1 MADEAELAFL
11 AAQQDEYDPSAG
23 YTMNEASTGQDEYD
37 PTTTYS
43 PHSYQSASQP
53 ESGANSPPPAAE
65 SGENGLEAVPVPAQT
80 AADASAA
87 PTSKRP
93 RTVGGFVDESE
104 DEEEESAV
112 QPEANATLPSATG
125 ATESPQR
132 SFTNTPN
139 NNPNP
144 HVQLHSAQDEASASI
159 SASVT
164 VNEPAPSVASLP
176 NGSTPVPDATKPGAP
191 DVLTVPSARPS
202 VAPATPAPSASAS
215 TSASASASAPKLRL
229 PQDRAGILEDRI
241 AEDPRGD
248 IEAWL
253 SLIEEHRRRHKHD
266 DARAVF
272 ERFLKL
278 FPSAG
283 ETWVE
288 YINFETELDELPKV
302 EHLFGR
308 SIPSAQYLGIYSAYI
323 DFIRRRFNL
332 TTDQNGQNRQTVTQA
347 YEFVLNSVGLD
358 VHAGKLWL
366 DYIEMLKTGPGVLG
380 GSSWQDMQ
388 KMDTLRKAYQRA
400 VAVPH
405 NTTLELWRDY
415 DKFEMSLSK
424 ATGRKQLQ
432 ETSPAYMTARSAI
445 NVLENN
451 ITRGINRT
459 TLPKLPPA
467 AGFDGYDD
475 YMNQVKLWKN
485 WIQWEKSDPLECTTD
500 NRELYNKR
508 VLHLY
513 KNALMALR
521 FWPELWYEAAE
532 WCFENN
538 LQAEGDKFLTDGIDA
553 NPESCLLAFKKAN
566 QVEQRTDFEDGQP
579 GIIAKGKAVREPY
592 QRLLDTIYD
601 LTAQVKKREEHSI
614 TRAREQF
621 EAQRAA
627 DEAARAT
634 AQQNADADDEDEV
647 VAARRLKEK
656 EDAFNGQLQAM
667 SAGYNAQTQ
676 NLKKTL
682 TYAWIALMRAMRRVQ
697 GKGDPKADVG
707 GFRGIFTE
715 ARKKGKLLS
724 EAYVASALIEHHCYQ
739 EPAAQKIFERGM
751 KLFPEDEQ
759 FALEY
764 IKHLIKLN
772 DSTNARAVFETVVGK
787 LTAKPENVHRA
798 KSLFAFF
805 HDYESQFG
813 ELAQITKLEQR
824 MAALFPEDPHLHR
837 FSQRFASPTFDPIS
851 VRHII
856 SPRTQMRPVMP
867 SVMPSVEEHQPM
879 PAVPA
884 QIMAEQQQQRYVSP
898 GIVNPPHLN
907 NLPITNSPKRPLED
921 TDEVA
926 PPRKLARGES
936 PLKGA
941 AGRRL
946 DAARRNLATT
956 GSTPVG
962 QAPGPPPLPRG
973 VNFLLGIIPPAHTY
987 KETRFKADGLV
998 ALLRDVA
1005 AIPVPPGQGPPQP
1018 QRWGTTAT
1026 TAQQLQ
1032 SIQEKYGN
1040 GSQMAMH
1047 SPLAGANPWGA

>member
-1 MADEAELAFL
+1 
-11 AAQQDEYDPSAG
+11 
-23 YTMNEASTGQDEYD
+23 
-37 PTTTYS
+37 
-43 PHSYQSASQP
+43 
-53 ESGANSPPPAAE
+53 
-65 SGENGLEAVPVPAQT
+65 
-80 AADASAA
+80 
-87 PTSKRP
+87 
-93 RTVGGFVDESE
+93 
-104 DEEEESAV
+104 
-112 QPEANATLPSATG
+112 
-125 ATESPQR
+125 
-132 SFTNTPN
+132 
-139 NNPNP
+139 
-144 HVQLHSAQDEASASI
+144 
-159 SASVT
+159 
-164 VNEPAPSVASLP
+164 
-176 NGSTPVPDATKPGAP
+176 
-191 DVLTVPSARPS
+191 
-202 VAPATPAPSASAS
+202 
-215 TSASASASAPKLRL
+215 
-229 PQDRAGILEDRI
+229 
-241 AEDPRGD
+241 
-248 IEAWL
+248 
-253 SLIEEHRRRHKHD
+253 
-266 DARAVF
+266 
-272 ERFLKL
+272 
-278 FPSAG
+278 
-283 ETWVE
+283 
-288 YINFETELDELPKV
+288 
-302 EHLFGR
+302 
-308 SIPSAQYLGIYSAYI
+308 
-323 DFIRRRFNL
+323 
-332 TTDQNGQNRQTVTQA
+332 
-347 YEFVLNSVGLD
+347 
-358 VHAGKLWL
+358 
-366 DYIEMLKTGPGVLG
+366 
-380 GSSWQDMQ
+380 
-388 KMDTLRKAYQRA
+388 
-400 VAVPH
+400 
-405 NTTLELWRDY
+405 
-415 DKFEMSLSK
+415 
-424 ATGRKQLQ
+424 
-432 ETSPAYMTARSAI
+432 MTARSAI

-485 WIQWEKSDPLECTTD
+485 WIQWEKSDPLECATD

-538 LQAEGDKFLTDGIDA
+538 LQAEGDKLLNDGIDA
-553 NPESCLLAFKKAN
+553 NPESCLLAFKKAA

-614 TRAREQF
+614 ARAREQF
-621 EAQRAA
+621 EAQKAA
-627 DEAARAT
+627 DEAARAI
-634 AQQNADADDEDEV
+634 AQQNTDADDEDEV

-772 DSTNARAVFETVVGK
+772 DSTSKYLHVSVVGPPLTRSDARAVFETVVGK

-824 MAALFPEDPHLHR
+824 MATLFPEDPQLHR

-879 PAVPA
+879 PALPP
-884 QIMAEQQQQRYVSP
+884 QIVAEQQQQQRYVSP

-907 NLPITNSPKRPLED
+907 NLPVTNSPKRPLED
-921 TDEVA
+921 DEA
-926 PPRKLARGES
+926 PQPRKLARGES

-956 GSTPVG
+956 GATPVG

-1005 AIPVPPGQGPPQP
+1005 AIPVPPGQGLPQP

-1047 SPLAGANPWGA
+1047 SPLTGANPWGA